1 MQYVIFNLVMFS
13 EGGTGGVSGI
23 VHRPKKQTTRNHKSR
38 ISKISFQFFSH
49 VNQHVNYQFYLVLT
63 QR

>member
-23 VHRPKKQTTRNHKSR
+23 VHRPKITNFTLFLHKDKSGKR
-38 ISKISFQFFSH
+38 EPGKT
-49 VNQHVNYQFYLVLT
+49 VKW
-63 QR
+63 